1 VVSSTTAPR
10 RNLSSVATIAFKIGF
25 PVVWIGSFAVA
36 AAVLFVVSF
45 DPPADPATDSLL
57 PWLPWCLLAMTVFGA
72 AVFYRYALKLRWVA
86 VEGDSLVVS
95 DVHRR
100 AVVPLAA
107 VARVS
112 HALSRPP
119 LLWIDFRQPTVFGTR
134 IIFMPRTRL
143 RLGFGPHPLIAELTT
158 LAAQASGAP
167 PLRASAS
174 ERR

>member
-25 PVVWIGSFAVA
+25 PAVWIGSFAVA
-36 AAVLFVVSF
+36 TGVLFFLSF
-45 DPPADPATDSLL
+45 DPPADPATGSVLR
-57 PWLPWCLLAMTVFGA
+57 WLPWYLLVMTVLGA

-86 VEGDSLVVS
+86 VAGDSLVVS
-95 DVHRR
+95 DFHRR

-112 HALSRPP
+112 RALRRPP
-119 LLWIDFRQPTVFGTR
+119 LLWIEFRQPTPFGTR

-143 RLGFGPHPLIAELTT
+143 RLGFGPHPLIAELST
-158 LAAQASGAP
+158 LAA
-167 PLRASAS
+167 RASREHEAA
-174 ERR
+174 RRGLF